1 MPRLFSA
8 VFLYAKKEVTV
19 IDTRVAVISIIVED
33 DNSTAELNALLS
45 GFSEY
50 VVGRMGVPYKERG
63 VRLISVAVDAPQD
76 KIAALSGRIGSLSG
90 VSVKTAYASI

>member
-1 MPRLFSA
+1 MNL
-8 VFLYAKKEVTV
+8 
-19 IDTRVAVISIIVED
+19 DTRVAVISIIVEND
-33 DNSTAELNALLS
+33 SATSELNEMLS
-45 GFSEY
+45 SFSDY

-76 KIAALSGRIGSLSG
+76 KIAALSGRIGNLDG